1 MDTQFNSKYPHYL
14 FWHFLYRHRLGKT
27 LNYTSNLLKI
37 VPCHF
42 IWVKGLNMPINFS
55 YQMFWPAILSKMTWQ
70 FIGLLLFHLW
80 FLKFCH
86 FNSKVHILWVPKRCK
101 SFMYLF
107 NIFFLIFCLLKD
119 IIRSDTL
126 ANTEVRYWPNILEI
140 QAFMIS
146 ILTLR
151 HNSEWVTICVDHIR
165 HSNIH
170 CLSLTS
176 QQ

>member
-1 MDTQFNSKYPHYL
+1 MCGISRLTFPYCFKWISNAFYDCCCLSVCYAESSPKFFMDTQFNSKYPHYL

-80 FLKFCH
+80 FLEFCN
-86 FNSKVHILWVPKRCK
+86 FNSKLYQKGASHFCIFSIS
-101 SFMYLF
+101 SF
-107 NIFFLIFCLLKD
+107 
-119 IIRSDTL
+119 
-126 ANTEVRYWPNILEI
+126 
-140 QAFMIS
+140 
-146 ILTLR
+146 
-151 HNSEWVTICVDHIR
+151 
-165 HSNIH
+165 
-170 CLSLTS
+170 
-176 QQ
+176 